1 MPSEVAPVKS
11 ANPAPLG
18 LAAFGLTTI
27 VLSAINA
34 GLLPREA
41 VPVVVPLAFAYGGV
55 AQIIAGI
62 LEFRTGNTFGMVAF
76 TSYGLFWWWFAFLQ
90 WTIGAGWLK
99 APPPA
104 AGGVVLLA
112 WGVFTFL
119 LWIVTFRLSKA
130 VFSIFLLLWITF
142 FLLAAGDFGYGTGQ
156 NRRLHRPPH
165 RHRRPL
171 RSLPRDPQRRRR
183 PRASSPWAPRSSR
196 TERTERRW
204 HMPPASQ
211 RFTFFENLLLGLR

>member
-1 MPSEVAPVKS
+1 MAPSELSQNLPLKPL

-18 LAAFGLTTI
+18 LAGFGLTTI
-27 VLSAINA
+27 VLSSINA

-99 APPPA
+99 APPA
-104 AGGVVLLA
+104 SAVAVTLLA

-119 LWIVTFRLSKA
+119 LWIVTFRSSKA
-130 VFSIFLLLWITF
+130 VWSIFLLLWITF
-142 FLLAAGDFGYGTGQ
+142 LLLALGDFGYTLG
-156 NRRLHRPPH
+156 
-165 RHRRPL
+165 
-171 RSLPRDPQRRRR
+171 
-183 PRASSPWAPRSSR
+183 
-196 TERTERRW
+196 
-204 HMPPASQ
+204 
-211 RFTFFENLLLGLR
+211 GLRFGVLGGWFGLLTGIDALLVAFIEVLNATAGRTVISLGDPILSKL